1 LLNYKR
7 IENAHKGYKKTFI
20 LLLCI
25 EVQQVLV
32 FLFPCG
38 DIIKCLNVPMLKTAV
53 FKLVQQLYHAT
64 ENGNVA
70 NTVSAC
76 TDQPKQTK

>member
-1 LLNYKR
+1 
-7 IENAHKGYKKTFI
+7 
-20 LLLCI
+20 
-25 EVQQVLV
+25 
-32 FLFPCG
+32 
-38 DIIKCLNVPMLKTAV
+38 MLKTAV